1 MATAHPSTRLRRLA
15 GVVGPLLLVVAA
27 LWVYAV
33 LPSASVLHGRATA
46 RAPTVTVAGLK
57 APTPPAIPPASA
69 PPPAVRAPTS
79 SPTTPGTT
87 GRGVTGPGVTEPGI
101 RISTTITAD
110 GTLQV
115 SERVRVAAE
124 IGRLELAPPDLT
136 LAGDEFNGAYPS
148 ATQLRLAVGGQPMAL
163 TFSALTAPRAI
174 VLGLPVHTYELRY
187 VLVGASVR
195 SAPSKAGRALAALG
209 PVSQSL
215 PPPSPVVLV
224 TRGKAVRN
232 LSCPLLSGNE
242 VACSDG
248 VRGVMSVREP
258 LPLRSA
264 LVILQL
270 DLPRP

>member
-15 GVVGPLLLVVAA
+15 GVLGPLLLVVAA

-33 LPSASVLHGRATA
+33 LPSASVLHSRATA

-57 APTPPAIPPASA
+57 APTPSA
-69 PPPAVRAPTS
+69 TPHQPAVRTPTS

-87 GRGVTGPGVTEPGI
+87 GRRVTGPGVTEPGI
-101 RISTTITAD
+101 RISTTIAAD

-136 LAGDEFNGAYPS
+136 LAGDEFSGAYPS

-195 SAPSKAGRALAALG
+195 SVPSKAGRALAALG

-248 VRGVMSVREP
+248 VRGAMSVREP
-258 LPLRSA
+258 LSLRSA